1 MLRVILKEKNISLY
15 SLEKKSDISHSTLS
29 DIYNEKINIDK
40 SSILTMKKIASSLKM
55 SIEELYDFLAYKKL
69 DYFAFNRDFDLYKS
83 EICHDYRRLKD
94 SEFLKKYLINKEIEK
109 LVIDK
114 EYVKAFYL
122 LSFVDYICLKNDLPL
137 ANKYDKLRKQ
147 KLDKIYVSESI
158 FLLLLNKKITVSQI
172 FNECNKEFLKHN
184 IIESEVENVI

>member
-40 SSILTMKKIASSLKM
+40 CSILTMKKIASSLKM

-94 SEFLKKYLINKEIEK
+94 AEFLKKYLINKEIEK

-114 EYVKAFYL
+114 EYIKAFYL

-158 FLLLLNKKITVSQI
+158 LLLLLNKKITVSQI

>member
-40 SSILTMKKIASSLKM
+40 CSILTMKKIASSLKM

>member
-40 SSILTMKKIASSLKM
+40 CSILTMKKIASSLKM
-55 SIEELYDFLAYKKL
+55 SIEELYDYLAYKKL

-94 SEFLKKYLINKEIEK
+94 AEFLKKYLINKEIEK

-114 EYVKAFYL
+114 EYIKAFYL

-137 ANKYDKLRKQ
+137 ANKYGKLRKQ

-158 FLLLLNKKITVSQI
+158 LLLLLNKKITVSQI